1 MTAKIKLNAASG
13 GGSFSLQAPS
23 SSANNRVMTL
33 PDSADGTILTT
44 TNPKSGTIVQ
54 KKIFH
59 AATNSYSTSQSYVE
73 TVITGSITPE
83 SSSSKIIITI
93 CLPVWPAAG
102 SYLHVQLRSSGG
114 NTNND
119 IGTWGDAYATNGS
132 GGASYN
138 SMYQWYHT
146 THNTTSAITYKVFC
160 KKQDSNG
167 NNWYFPNNNS
177 HSAKNIGWLLTLE
190 EQA

>member
-1 MTAKIKLNAASG
+1 
-13 GGSFSLQAPS
+13 
-23 SSANNRVMTL
+23 
-33 PDSADGTILTT
+33 
-44 TNPKSGTIVQ
+44 VQ
-54 KKIFH
+54 KKSFH
-59 AATNSYSTSQSYVE
+59 AATNTYSTSQSYVE
-73 TVITGSITPE
+73 TVVTGSITPE
-83 SSSSKIIITI
+83 SSSSKIIITV
-93 CLPVWPAAG
+93 CVPVWPAAG

-146 THNTTSAITYKVFC
+146 THNTTSAITYKIFC

-177 HSAKNIGWLLTLE
+177 NSAKNIGWLLTLE

>member
-1 MTAKIKLNAASG
+1 MSSIKLKHSG
-13 GGSFSLQAPS
+13 GNSVIIAAPS
-23 SSANNRVMTL
+23 SNPASDRTLTL
-33 PDSADGTILTT
+33 PSNANGTVLTT

-59 AATNSYSTSQSYVE
+59 AATNTYSTSQSYVE
-73 TVITGSITPE
+73 TVVTGSITPE
-83 SSSSKIIITI
+83 SSSSKIIITV
-93 CLPVWPAAG
+93 CVPVWPAAG

-146 THNTTSAITYKVFC
+146 THNTTSAITYKIFC

-177 HSAKNIGWLLTLE
+177 NSAKNIGWLLTLE